1 MLAASGR
8 PDPSRSARPPLK
20 ANPGPAD
27 MQRASRLASQ
37 LSCRTAALVS
47 CLGAA
52 LFARHHPKRAFTV
65 RRLTSLAQR
74 PRRARSRLAALS
86 TATAV
91 RPSEAIGWRSL
102 AHIYC
107 MNLDHRPERWEFMQK
122 QFQKLRMPVERFS
135 AVNGRD
141 LDVPDLAMNGVIA
154 MEALPRYYLPDEQK
168 LFGTDLTAGGIGCAL
183 SHMLIW
189 RDIIQKCAED
199 GVDPQAPFL
208 VIEDDCE
215 FAQGFSEEVLLERLS
230 HVPQDWEIVYL
241 GGQDLLRR
249 QHLYEVGKGVRRLYK
264 GFRETTAYV
273 INDAGA
279 KACLEVSVPLYWQI
293 DTHMND
299 ESLREG
305 LKPPK
310 PGHAD
315 HTMHPRGYFLWP
327 GIVAQQRD
335 GFPTDV
341 QKVAS
346 VVCSH
351 KALLLRLGA
360 ARLLAW
366 RKCLLEFVSEPF
378 EVFDFDF
385 AAVTALPAC
394 GRRVALHV
402 PLMPGDAHG
411 VALWFEAE
419 LFGSVRISTSPGQ
432 PWREHWR
439 QATLC
444 FRTPVVVEGSEPLE
458 LEAHHDDDAVWISLP
473 RRSRQKLQPGRPPT
487 CSCGLHAATSRRRLG
502 ALSAEGAWTVQLPEA
517 EKGFGALVLGDGPNL
532 AIRLAR
538 HGYNPVVSTLLPSLL
553 ASTPVGNFKEVRKPK
568 LHEEA
573 DVETNCSSGSE
584 VEVALRP
591 TACRRRPP
599 PPPAQ
604 WPLLP
609 SEACAS
615 PSAPPSWQPGEGTQR
630 QVAGEGREGQPLLS
644 TAAPT
649 TGLLRAPPGLPTPSE
664 GSDATRTGRRPNAGS
679 RHEILARAKR
689 AGLPVKL
696 RVPEEVAGQQQM
708 LTVDGLLPLLQT
720 PAKFQDCRPRA
731 RELLAVNRPL
741 DRIRSA
747 W

>member
-1 MLAASGR
+1 M
-8 PDPSRSARPPLK
+8 
-20 ANPGPAD
+20 
-27 MQRASRLASQ
+27 
-37 LSCRTAALVS
+37 
-47 CLGAA
+47 
-52 LFARHHPKRAFTV
+52 
-65 RRLTSLAQR
+65 AQR

-199 GVDPQAPFL
+199 GVDPRAPFL

-341 QKVAS
+341 QKV
-346 VVCSH
+346 
-351 KALLLRLGA
+351 
-360 ARLLAW
+360 
-366 RKCLLEFVSEPF
+366 
-378 EVFDFDF
+378 
-385 AAVTALPAC
+385 
-394 GRRVALHV
+394 
-402 PLMPGDAHG
+402 
-411 VALWFEAE
+411 
-419 LFGSVRISTSPGQ
+419 
-432 PWREHWR
+432 EH
-439 QATLC
+439 
-444 FRTPVVVEGSEPLE
+444 
-458 LEAHHDDDAVWISLP
+458 D
-473 RRSRQKLQPGRPPT
+473 
-487 CSCGLHAATSRRRLG
+487 
-502 ALSAEGAWTVQLPEA
+502 
-517 EKGFGALVLGDGPNL
+517 
-532 AIRLAR
+532 
-538 HGYNPVVSTLLPSLL
+538 
-553 ASTPVGNFKEVRKPK
+553 
-568 LHEEA
+568 
-573 DVETNCSSGSE
+573 
-584 VEVALRP
+584 
-591 TACRRRPP
+591 
-599 PPPAQ
+599 
-604 WPLLP
+604 
-609 SEACAS
+609 
-615 PSAPPSWQPGEGTQR
+615 
-630 QVAGEGREGQPLLS
+630 
-644 TAAPT
+644 
-649 TGLLRAPPGLPTPSE
+649 
-664 GSDATRTGRRPNAGS
+664 
-679 RHEILARAKR
+679 
-689 AGLPVKL
+689 
-696 RVPEEVAGQQQM
+696 
-708 LTVDGLLPLLQT
+708 
-720 PAKFQDCRPRA
+720 
-731 RELLAVNRPL
+731 
-741 DRIRSA
+741 
-747 W
+747 